1 MDDAT
6 RDRLDHKHRPQ
17 LFHDCTACGEPSV
30 RIEGHVCD
38 TVRSLTFN
46 NARSVL
52 YEPNEETVKSLEEE
66 LLVVFMKHRMVVTS
80 AQLHELALAV
90 EPSTRGP
97 QA

>member
-6 RDRLDHKHRPQ
+6 QDRLDRKHRPQ

-30 RIEGHVCD
+30 RKEHVCD

-46 NARSVL
+46 NARSVP
-52 YEPNEETVKSLEEE
+52 YEPNEETLKSLEEE
-66 LLVVFMKHRMVVTS
+66 LLAVFMKHRMVVTS
-80 AQLHELALAV
+80 AQLRDLALAV

>member
-1 MDDAT
+1 MEET
-6 RDRLDHKHRPQ
+6 KRDRLDRKHRPQ

-30 RIEGHVCD
+30 RKEHVCD

-46 NARSVL
+46 NARSVP
-52 YEPNEETVKSLEEE
+52 YEPNEETLKSLEEE